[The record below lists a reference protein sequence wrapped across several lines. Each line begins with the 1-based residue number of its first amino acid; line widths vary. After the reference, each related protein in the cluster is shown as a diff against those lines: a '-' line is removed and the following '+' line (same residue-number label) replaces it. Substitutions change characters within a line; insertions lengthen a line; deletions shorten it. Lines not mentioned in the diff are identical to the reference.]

1 MIEMLPE
8 EVASAWLEREGPLV
22 LTTVDDNGMPNAI
35 YIGVA
40 KMITDGRLAV
50 ADNYFYKTIAN
61 IRSKCK
67 ASILFITK
75 NRKSYQIKGRIDYH
89 SEGPL
94 YEEMLTWADPKH
106 PRKGVAV
113 MNPEE
118 VYKGKERLA

>member
-1 MIEMLPE
+1 MLPE

-35 YIGVA
+35 YAGIA
-40 KMITDGRLAV
+40 KMIADGRIAV

-61 IRSKCK
+61 IHNKCT